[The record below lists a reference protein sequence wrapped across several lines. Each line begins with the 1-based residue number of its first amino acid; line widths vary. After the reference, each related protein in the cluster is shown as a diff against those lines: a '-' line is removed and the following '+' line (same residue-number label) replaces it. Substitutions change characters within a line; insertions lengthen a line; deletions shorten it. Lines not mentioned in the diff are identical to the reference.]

1 VWHPRVSLS
10 GNSVCTSDPV
20 MDAFHRSLA
29 SIAHVLEKHAP
40 YYVGWVRQAYDLAE
54 ATVGAPL
61 SPEAEQ
67 QALLQLQGRCQD

>member
-1 VWHPRVSLS
+1 
-10 GNSVCTSDPV
+10 

-54 ATVGAPL
+54 VTVGAPL